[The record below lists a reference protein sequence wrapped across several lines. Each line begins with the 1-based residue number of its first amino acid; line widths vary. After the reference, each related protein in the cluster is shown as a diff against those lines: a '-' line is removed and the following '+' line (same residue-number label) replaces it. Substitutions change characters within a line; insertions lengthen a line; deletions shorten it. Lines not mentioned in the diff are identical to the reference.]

1 MFSSMKKL
9 SLAFALTFAFT
20 SVNAMA
26 ESSEAGQIDKD
37 LVQMRQ
43 MIDQMKAQGTPEDT
57 IAEAEKNLTMM
68 KAIAPMMK
76 AIENDSVGSD
86 EKLKTAAKAVKN
98 AENPADGMPA
108 LDAYLTLKKA
118 SVDAK
123 QAGELQAGYDAMK
136 EMLNQMPVEEE
147 SEEDDDEEGDS
158 DEE

>member
-9 SLAFALTFAFT
+9 SLAFALTLALT
-20 SVNAMA
+20 SVNVVTA
-26 ESSEAGQIDKD
+26 SSEAEQIDKD

-43 MIDQMKAQGTPEDT
+43 MIDQMKEQGTPADT

-86 EKLKTAAKAVKN
+86 AKLKAAAEAVKN

-118 SVDAK
+118 SVDEK
-123 QAGELQAGYDAMK
+123 QASELQAGYDAMK
-136 EMLNQMPVEEE
+136 EMLKMPMGESDAEE
-147 SEEDDDEEGDS
+147 DEEGDS
-158 DEE
+158 D